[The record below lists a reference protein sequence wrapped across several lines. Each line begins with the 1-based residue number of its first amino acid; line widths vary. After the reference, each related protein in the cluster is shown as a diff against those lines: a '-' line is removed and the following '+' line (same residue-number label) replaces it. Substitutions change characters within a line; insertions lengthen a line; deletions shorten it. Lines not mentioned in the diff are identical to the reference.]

1 MSSIEIS
8 KTYSNNPFVD
18 YLLYYTKL
26 LSFGSVIKNE
36 EEAMKNETK
45 ESILAG
51 DILISCFENTAV
63 FELFDYN
70 ESLLKSAG
78 ITGSYHLSKCMEDK
92 TYVPDLHDMIELTP
106 ALDDETKEEIGG
118 YFDKVKYKFGEYF
131 KVETIGGGITFRNY
145 KVKKLDDGRV
155 VGIYA
160 LRDELTEKGKQS
172 YIENYNELNNYYRK
186 LAGLPKIGDY
196 GIPIMDYE
204 YIPVVA
210 STIEEFINNE
220 NVTYV
225 HELSP
230 TQVEYLESKGIM
242 DRIRADYPNADYL
255 DYIADAFVDYDE
267 SDNNNIYRAKKIYK
281 ARKAYNFQLLYT
293 PTVDDD
299 YVVTSKFKS
308 KYEENRLFVMS
319 TFYNDIFKETS
330 DYYDNFIGMMIMIM
344 TITDILSE
352 VHQDIIKTD
361 LLDKRCI
368 QYIFEIYGMPYYN
381 TIPLRYQY
389 RMCKNINQLIRFK
402 SSSQGMINLIDLFGA
417 PNIEVFRYFILRDRK
432 VDKWGDIIYNEL
444 ESKSSKLN
452 DTIFHDRVNRE
463 FTRTYTLTVKDGIA
477 YLNGSDGSI
486 SKVTISDIASN
497 LDTAINV
504 PIEDKKQSGTTI
516 TTIYKLTNDSSDNA
530 YIITEDKVETS
541 DDSDDTSSLVKENYY
556 KLSIN
561 DKNNI
566 EIEYYDINLDLF
578 YNEATNKWYSI
589 ENGRLVETDIQTR
602 KSKEIVN
609 NLSPKEWDYKLTL
622 GKNNTSVLI
631 TFTRKGLDNST
642 FDIPYPKYNNKPFD
656 DYLQNNIMKVIYD
669 NAILTKDTDYT
680 ISPDKKQITITKP
693 GVKQKDVIFDFYYN
707 KEDITPYIDTDNGY
721 IITTEEVDVLDTN
734 IIKLK
739 SLPTPT
745 YLTDGNQLMICIDGD
760 ILINTDE
767 ITRYTIDLSKNRIVL
782 EDIPQDSTATIVYI
796 YNKDNIVKLD
806 EQIEKMLISS
816 DDDIE
821 TVDAKREFTLKFPFA
836 KYFERG
842 NEVLITKANS
852 TDNRISIIPSSSYT
866 IDGETVTFDSSVI
879 IDDNTIMKVF
889 FIYSENS
896 IYNRILINETTEE
909 IIATE
914 NFQVTFKLNPPFKN
928 FFDLGYKAYP
938 ILRSNKEYL
947 STELYDIFNNTLTLK
962 DQAIGLQ
969 EGQKIT
975 ITYVFGPDTSNIIC
989 SKQRLEVTSKEQKEF
1004 KGLDISDDYFETDNN
1019 VIVDITGRYLKSTE
1033 YHIDATTKTLTI
1045 TNLNRLPSAS
1055 DCINI
1060 TYIKNN
1066 STNNALRIKR
1076 ETISAKENTN
1086 TYKIEIPFKSYIET
1100 KQSAIVFHN
1109 FSNNYSSI
1117 VTNFE
1122 LTNDE
1127 ITIPDEIFSNND
1139 SIDILFIYN
1148 NKYINDRTNLI
1159 KEEVITVKSTD
1170 INNNVQIKIPYPFD
1184 NYEANGWLMLIT
1196 DENNNIIDESTYDIF
1211 DGYLSFLNSKDILK
1225 YNNINFH
1232 FIYFDN
1238 ERYVYKTYTEDY
1250 DKDIE
1255 LKFVGVPIEDTFF
1268 NKNIIKRTNLLPYDE
1283 TTLVDKYWDGV
1294 GFDDDQN
1301 KNHIKVKEQVLA
1313 KEFNYERTK
1322 YFGINYVLD
1331 IAEMSFKIAYFYN
1344 IFFDDVFKEN
1354 KVKVSVPS
1362 IIPYKRFNV
1371 AYLFTYLNALA
1382 YLYSGVDDT
1391 IIDTTGKILYIKGFN
1406 FKADIPKLKKWIL
1419 DQRRH
1424 ANNFDT
1430 TFIYQPRPLDEKISL
1445 PLPEDRTKKIWDFDI
1460 KPGENNVF
1468 NSLKEIAD
1476 MFSTGKLV
1484 NGKVTNRDIYNFIVR
1499 SIYKSQD
1506 HDIFNI
1512 WKKIFDTLMTY
1523 KQSFDYYHITENG
1536 TTRIAKSLSEF
1547 LKYKDTELYNDY
1559 MRLKY
1564 ITDKE
1569 TRNEA
1574 IVDRISDVVYIL
1586 EEYLNLKEFQNIFDH
1601 LPGVSGSAF
1610 LDMLYTIINF
1620 FKSYKVVLRS
1630 KGDYI
1635 VFNAKDPMLNTLKYV
1650 DVKDN
1655 FVELNKY
1662 ECINPLDSIRSE
1674 MQVFTHY
1681 TDNIGFKEHI
1691 HFDINI
1697 EDSINEKYL
1706 DYAKENNLPTTNT
1719 IKVRVDVTKNQTIF
1733 IVTSTGETYSTNIY
1747 HGELLAKDKTTSEES
1762 LITYYYSYKKNPNLQ
1777 TYGSFILN
1785 KDNAIDMSRF
1795 IIFEG
1800 KDLSGFTLE
1809 DKNTKE
1815 VTEFSKFLDTDFNTE
1830 YIEFTLKYGEEFFA
1844 YLIPDENYNEG
1855 NLNMRYGR
1863 AENDD
1868 MHVYA
1873 TDATPITQFIQ
1884 VIVPEHAHIKAINGD
1899 KVYIDKSFEVMT
1911 GSYIEFET
1919 YADNGYTAGNLIID
1933 GTTSTSLKATAV
1945 VKEDTIV
1952 VSAEKPI
1959 AKKVTIDIKSPD
1971 YTTIR
1976 VIFDDETI
1984 TVGSNQTKQ
1993 VIKDCNS
2000 KYVIYVSTHSDYS
2013 AGELNI
2019 KKSGILNDSIMDTY
2033 NHITIT
2039 ATKPTL
2045 KYFTVYFAETEH
2057 QTIIATYNYKDYF
2070 EDFVVPIHA
2079 EVDARVVA
2087 DTGYTAGRPLKDTY
2101 IINEDTQITCSDA
2114 MPKAFNVTITAPEH
2128 QTIIF
2133 TNEGKVTTVKPN
2145 TSITLADVQYDSEYS
2160 IELVADAG
2168 YTNGTLNIPSE
2179 GYINDSISTD
2189 GVGTNITITTT
2200 EATTTMLNINIIQ
2213 STNQLIT
2220 VTYNGTEYTSDFAV
2234 PYNSKITA
2242 SIKST
2247 EKFFDAGILNITSAT
2262 VTKDLT
2268 ISATNATIHNYN
2280 ITITKYD
2287 NQRILVTEVFTDE
2300 TDNIIHTSSF
2310 KAAAQ
2315 SHLRAEVESTNDAYN
2330 CGTVNITEITSVED
2344 DTVFT
2349 ATAAT
2354 VRKYNITIEQT
2365 ANQTIYINVN
2375 GTQHTSSFECE
2386 GGLEYTIS
2394 VVPNEGYTAGSIIGV
2409 SMSGIISDNMVIRA
2423 TAAYK

>member
-63 FELFDYN
+63 FELFDYD

-92 TYVPDLHDMIELTP
+92 TYIPDLHDMIELKP
-106 ALDDETKEEIGG
+106 ALDDETGEEIGG

-145 KVKKLDDGRV
+145 KVKKLDDGRI

-172 YIENYNELNNYYRK
+172 YIENYNELNNYYRM

-204 YIPVVA
+204 YIPVAA
-210 STIEEFINNE
+210 STIEEFINND

-230 TQVEYLESKGIM
+230 AQIEYLESKGIM

-267 SDNNNIYRAKKIYK
+267 SEDNTIYRAKKIYK
-281 ARKAYNFQLLYT
+281 ARKAYNFQLLYA

-368 QYIFEIYGMPYYN
+368 QYIFEMYGMPYYN

-402 SSSQGMINLIDLFGA
+402 SCSQGMINLIDLFGA

-432 VDKWGDIIYNEL
+432 VDKWGDIIFNEL

-452 DTIFHDRVNRE
+452 DTVFHDRVKRE

-497 LDTAINV
+497 LDTSINV
-504 PIEDKKQSGTTI
+504 PIEDKKQNGTTT

-530 YIITEDKVETS
+530 YIITEDKVVTS
-541 DDSDDTSSLVKENYY
+541 GDNDDASSLVKENYY

-561 DKNNI
+561 SKNNI

-609 NLSPKEWDYKLTL
+609 NLSPKEWDYAMSL
-622 GKNNTSVLI
+622 GKDNTSVVI
-631 TFTRKGLDNST
+631 NFTRKGLNNST

-656 DYLQNNIMKVIYD
+656 DYLQNNIMKVIYG

-680 ISPDKKQITITKP
+680 ISSNKKQITITKA

-707 KEDITPYIDTDNGY
+707 KEDITPYIDTENGY
-721 IITTEEVDVLDTN
+721 IITTEEADVLDTN

-739 SLPTPT
+739 KLPTPT
-745 YLTDGNQLMICIDGD
+745 YLTDGNQIMICIDGD
-760 ILINTDE
+760 ILINTKE

-782 EDIPQDSTATIVYI
+782 EDIPQDSIAIIIYI

-806 EQIEKMLISS
+806 EQRESLLIN
-816 DDDIE
+816 DDSE
-821 TVDAKREFTLKFPFA
+821 STKEAKREFSIDFPFD

-842 NEVLITKANS
+842 NEVLITKSDS
-852 TDNRISIIPSSSYT
+852 TDNRISIIPSTDYT
-866 IDGETVTFDSSVI
+866 INEGLVTLNNNVVI
-879 IDDNTIMKVF
+879 NDNTIIKVF

-896 IYNRILINETTEE
+896 IYNRIYINESTEE
-909 IIATE
+909 ITATE
-914 NFQVTFKLNPPFKN
+914 NFQVTFKLNPPFKK
-928 FFDLGYKAYP
+928 FFALGYKAYP
-938 ILRSNKEYL
+938 KLRSNKEYL

-969 EGQKIT
+969 KGQKVT

-989 SKQRLEVTSKEQKEF
+989 SKQRLEVTKDKQSEF
-1004 KGLDISDDYFETDNN
+1004 KDINIADDYFEMNNN
-1019 VIVDITGRYLKSTE
+1019 VIVDITGKYLRSNE
-1033 YHIDATTKTLTI
+1033 YNIDATTKTLTI
-1045 TNLNRLPSAS
+1045 TNLNRLPSKK

-1060 TYIKNN
+1060 TYVMNN
-1066 STNNALRIKR
+1066 TTNTALKIKR
-1076 ETISAKENTN
+1076 ETIATKENTN
-1086 TYKIEIPFKSYIET
+1086 TYKIQIPFKSYVET

-1109 FSNNYSSI
+1109 FSNNYSSV
-1117 VTNFE
+1117 VTKFE

-1127 ITIPDEIFSNND
+1127 ITIPDEIFTNND
-1139 SIDILFIYN
+1139 SIDILFVYN

-1159 KEEVITVKSTD
+1159 KEEVKTVKSTD
-1170 INNNVQIKIPYPFD
+1170 INNKVQIEIPYPFD
-1184 NYEANGWLMLIT
+1184 NYDNNGWLMFIT

-1211 DGYLSFLNSKDILK
+1211 DGHLSFLNSKDILK

-1238 ERYVYKTYTEDY
+1238 ERYVYKSYTEDY
-1250 DKDIE
+1250 KKDID

-1283 TTLVDKYWDGV
+1283 TALTDKYWNGV
-1294 GFDDDQN
+1294 GFDDDEN
-1301 KNHIKVKEQVLA
+1301 KNHTKVKEQILA

-1391 IIDTTGKILYIKGFN
+1391 IIDTTGKILYVKGFN

-1430 TFIYQPRPLDEKISL
+1430 TFIYQPRPLDENMSV

-1468 NSLKEIAD
+1468 NSLREIAD

-1484 NGKVTNRDIYNFIVR
+1484 NGKFTNRDIYNFIVR

-1506 HDIFNI
+1506 YDIFKI

-1523 KQSFDYYHITENG
+1523 KQTFDYYHIKENG

-1635 VFNAKDPMLNTLKYV
+1635 VFNAKDPMLNTLRYV

-1691 HFDINI
+1691 HFDTTI

-1706 DYAKENNLPTTNT
+1706 DYAKKNNLPTTNT
-1719 IKVRVDVTKNQTIF
+1719 VKVRVDVTKNQTIF
-1733 IVTSTGETYSTNIY
+1733 IVTSTGQTYSTNIY
-1747 HGELLAKDKTTSEES
+1747 HGELLAKDKATSEES

-1809 DKNTKE
+1809 DKNTRE
-1815 VTEFSKFLDTDFNTE
+1815 VTEFSKFLDTDFNTD

-1868 MHVYA
+1868 MHIYA

-1884 VIVPEHAHIKAINGD
+1884 VIVPEHAHIKVINGD
-1899 KVYIDKSFEVMT
+1899 KVYIDKSFEAMT

-1919 YADNGYTAGNLIID
+1919 YADNGYIAGNLILD
-1933 GTTSTSLKATAV
+1933 GTTLTSLKTTAV

-1952 VSAEKPI
+1952 ISAVKPI
-1959 AKKVTIDIKSPD
+1959 AKKVTVDIKAPD
-1971 YTTIR
+1971 NTTIR
-1976 VIFDDETI
+1976 VIFDDETV
-1984 TVGSNQTKQ
+1984 TVGSNQTKT
-1993 VIKDCNS
+1993 VIKDYNS
-2000 KYVIYVSTHSDYS
+2000 KYVVYLSTHSDYN
-2013 AGELNI
+2013 AGTLNI
-2019 KKSGILNDSIMDTY
+2019 KKSGILSDSIMDTD

-2057 QTIIATYNYKDYF
+2057 QTIIATYQFKDYF
-2070 EDFVVPIHA
+2070 EDFEVPIHA
-2079 EVDARVVA
+2079 EVNVRVVA
-2087 DTGYTAGRPLKDTY
+2087 DTGYAAGRPLKDTY
-2101 IINEDTQITCSDA
+2101 IINEDTQIVCSDA
-2114 MPKAFNVTITAPEH
+2114 TPKAFNVTITAPAH

-2160 IELVADAG
+2160 VELVADSG
-2168 YTNGTLNIPSE
+2168 YSNGTLNIPMS
-2179 GYINDSISTD
+2179 GLINDSISTD
-2189 GVGTNITITTT
+2189 GVGTTIEITTT
-2200 EATTTMLNINIIQ
+2200 EASTTMLNVGIIQ

-2220 VTYNGTEYTSDFAV
+2220 VTYNGTAYTSDFTV
-2234 PYNSKITA
+2234 PYGAAITA

-2247 EKFFDAGILNITSAT
+2247 NKFFDAGKLNITSTT
-2262 VTKDLT
+2262 VTSDIT
-2268 ISATNATIHNYN
+2268 IEATNAEVHKYN

-2287 NQRILVTEVFTDE
+2287 NQRIIVTEVFADE
-2300 TDNIIHTSSF
+2300 ADNIDHLDSF
-2310 KAAAQ
+2310 KVSAQ
-2315 SHLRAEVESTNDAYN
+2315 SHLRATVEPTNDSYN
-2330 CGTVNITEITSVED
+2330 CGTLNITEVPSVEA
-2344 DTVFT
+2344 DTTFT

-2354 VRKYNITIEQT
+2354 VRKYNITIEQS
-2365 ANQTIYINVN
+2365 ANQTIQVIVN
-2375 GTQHTSSFECE
+2375 GTTHTSSFECE

-2394 VVPNEGYTAGSIIGV
+2394 VVANEGYKAGTIIGV
-2409 SMSGIISDNMVIRA
+2409 STFGIISDNMVIRA
-2423 TAAYK
+2423 TSAYK